1 MDNTALLNLKNVSK
15 SFGGVQ
21 ALENVSINA
30 KKGEVHAIV
39 GENGAGKST
48 LMKIIAGALLPDLG
62 TIELEQQKVQFN
74 NPRDAARNGIS
85 IVYQEP
91 IYFRELS
98 VVENIYLG
106 DELKNNQGLLDW
118 ESMSKGASEAVQK
131 MGLSVDIIRK
141 NMSDLLL
148 GF

>member
-1 MDNTALLNLKNVSK
+1 MDKAALLNLENISK

-21 ALENVSINA
+21 ALENVSISV

-48 LMKIIAGALLPDLG
+48 LMKIIAGALLPDSG
-62 TIELEQQKVQFN
+62 TIEFEERKIQFN
-74 NPRDAARNGIS
+74 SPRDAARNGIS

-98 VVENIYLG
+98 VV
-106 DELKNNQGLLDW
+106 
-118 ESMSKGASEAVQK
+118 
-131 MGLSVDIIRK
+131 SV
-141 NMSDLLL
+141 
-148 GF
+148 